1 MLIVAERHSKTQ
13 IQQTIINPP
22 MKKILLLASLLS
34 SSAMASPFSY
44 TNLDLGYSWG
54 NAELPS
60 DFTAFGLDDDLDVDG
75 FFVAGRYEI
84 TNNFFVYANYENGD
98 IESDLVGGGDIE
110 VDTWRAELGLG
121 GYASLADCVDVYYS
135 AGYKYSELDLGDL
148 GLGVGE
154 QNLGSIDLNVG
165 LRWAPATWVEINPY
179 VEYSIGVDDD
189 EFVDAANVLSAG
201 LNVYVTAFE
210 HVQPF
215 VGVAAEIDS
224 SNDNVVSELV
234 LYSAGLRFS
243 F

>member
-1 MLIVAERHSKTQ
+1 
-13 IQQTIINPP
+13 
-22 MKKILLLASLLS
+22 MKKFLLLASLLTT
-34 SSAMASPFSY
+34 SAMASPFSY
-44 TNLDLGYSWG
+44 TQLDLGYSWG
-54 NAELPS
+54 SAELPGE
-60 DFTAFGLDDDLDVDG
+60 FTALGLDDDLDVDG

-98 IESDLVGGGDIE
+98 IETDDLLFGGEFE
-110 VDTWRAELGLG
+110 VDSWRAELGLG
-121 GYASLADCVDVYYS
+121 GYAGLADCLDVYYS
-135 AGYKYSELDLGDL
+135 VGYKYSELDLDELGIGD
-148 GLGVGE
+148 
-154 QNLGSIDLNVG
+154 QNVGSIDLNVG

-189 EFVDAANVLSAG
+189 EFVDSVNVLTAG

-215 VGVAAEIDS
+215 VGVAAELDS
-224 SNDNVVSELV
+224 SDDNVVSDLV

>member
-1 MLIVAERHSKTQ
+1 
-13 IQQTIINPP
+13 

-60 DFTAFGLDDDLDVDG
+60 DFTAFGLDDDLDVEG
-75 FFVAGRYEI
+75 FFASGRYEI
-84 TNNFFVYANYENGD
+84 TNNFFIYGSYDNGEIKTD
-98 IESDLVGGGDIE
+98 DLLFGGDFK
-110 VDTWRAELGLG
+110 VDNWRAELGLG
-121 GYASLADCVDVYYS
+121 GYASLAECLDVYYTV
-135 AGYKYSELDLGDL
+135 GYKYSELDLDELGIGD
-148 GLGVGE
+148 
-154 QNLGSIDLNVG
+154 QNLGNIDLNVG
-165 LRWAPATWVEINPY
+165 LRWAPATWIEINPF

-189 EFVDAANVLSAG
+189 EFVDSVNVLSAG

-215 VGVAAEIDS
+215 VGVTAEIDS
-224 SNDNVVSELV
+224 SDDNVVSELV

>member
-1 MLIVAERHSKTQ
+1 
-13 IQQTIINPP
+13 
-22 MKKILLLASLLS
+22 MKKFLLLASLLTT
-34 SSAMASPFSY
+34 SAMASPFSY

-54 NAELPS
+54 NAELL
-60 DFTAFGLDDDLDVDG
+60 GQNDLDLDLDG

-84 TNNFFVYANYENGD
+84 TNNFFVYANYENAD
-98 IESDLVGGGDIE
+98 IETDFSFGLPDFK
-110 VDTWRAELGLG
+110 VDAWRAELGLG
-121 GYASLADCVDVYYS
+121 GYAGLAECLDVYYTV
-135 AGYKYSELDLGDL
+135 GYKYTEFDLNEFGGDDQA
-148 GLGVGE
+148 VG
-154 QNLGSIDLNVG
+154 NIDINVG

-189 EFVDAANVLSAG
+189 DFLEAVNVLSAG

-215 VGVAAEIDS
+215 VGVSAELDS
-224 SNDNVVSELV
+224 SSDNLVSDTV